1 MSSTWNEMLFAER
14 VQKEVRRANDKF
26 KKQIVQQMTDLQ
38 KDNFKMHFLLVQK
51 ESEINEL
58 KRKVE
63 SLEETENG
71 NPPKRLRKS
80 SD

>member
-38 KDNFKMHFLLVQK
+38 KDNYKMHFLLVQK

-63 SLEETENG
+63 RLEETENG
-71 NPPKRLRKS
+71 SPPKRLRTS
-80 SD
+80 SE

>member
-63 SLEETENG
+63 RLEETENG
-71 NPPKRLRKS
+71 NPSKRLRKS